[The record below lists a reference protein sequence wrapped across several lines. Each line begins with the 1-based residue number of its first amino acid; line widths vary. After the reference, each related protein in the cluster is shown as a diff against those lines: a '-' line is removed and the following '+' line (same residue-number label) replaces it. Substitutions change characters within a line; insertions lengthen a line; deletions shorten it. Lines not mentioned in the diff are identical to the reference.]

1 MASMKWEDTA
11 DHKCL
16 VMMSSHIC
24 GVISLRVSTSS
35 RISLRALSN
44 SSFYRKQDF
53 WGRRSIRDSLKG
65 PNYFGAWR
73 RRDLHATGRDGIS
86 GAYDIPTKLWRQSI
100 TVTLCFNPD
109 WLELFGKIFGYI
121 RRFAEI
127 NQFFCR
133 VSLRRGFILRQMQPL
148 CLSKLVVYMEH
159 ATQN

>member
-100 TVTLCFNPD
+100 TVTRVYVLILIGWNCSVRFSVTSDDLPKLINSFVERLHAAGLFYTRCNP
-109 WLELFGKIFGYI
+109 
-121 RRFAEI
+121 
-127 NQFFCR
+127 
-133 VSLRRGFILRQMQPL
+133 FI
-148 CLSKLVVYMEH
+148 
-159 ATQN
+159 

>member
-1 MASMKWEDTA
+1 MASMKCEDTA

-86 GAYDIPTKLWRQSI
+86 TAYDIPTKLWRQSI
-100 TVTLCFNPD
+100 TVTPVYVLILISWNCSVRFSVTSDDLPKLINSFVER
-109 WLELFGKIFGYI
+109 LHAAGLFYTRCSPF
-121 RRFAEI
+121 
-127 NQFFCR
+127 
-133 VSLRRGFILRQMQPL
+133 V
-148 CLSKLVVYMEH
+148 
-159 ATQN
+159 

>member
-1 MASMKWEDTA
+1 MASMKCEDTA

-73 RRDLHATGRDGIS
+73 RRDLHATGRNGIS
-86 GAYDIPTKLWRQSI
+86 TAYDIPTKLWRQSI
-100 TVTLCFNPD
+100 IVTLVYVLILIGWNCSVRFSVTSDDLPKSINSFVEC
-109 WLELFGKIFGYI
+109 LYAAGLFYARCSPCVK
-121 RRFAEI
+121 A
-127 NQFFCR
+127 N
-133 VSLRRGFILRQMQPL
+133 L
-148 CLSKLVVYMEH
+148 
-159 ATQN
+159 